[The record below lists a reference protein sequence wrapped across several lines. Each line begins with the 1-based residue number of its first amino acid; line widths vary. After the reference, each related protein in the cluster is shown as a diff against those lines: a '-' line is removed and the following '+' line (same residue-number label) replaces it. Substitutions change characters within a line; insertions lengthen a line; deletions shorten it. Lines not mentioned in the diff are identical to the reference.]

1 MEISG
6 RAGGQAWLCSRR
18 LAYVE
23 FGAVSNADIRAVF
36 ELADKNKVKASRIIK
51 ETVNMGLIKPLDPET
66 APRYMRYI
74 PAWAV

>member
-1 MEISG
+1 MQLSG
-6 RAGGQAWLCSRR
+6 PPRIRAAG
-18 LAYVE
+18 LAYVK
-23 FGAVSNADIRAVF
+23 FGAISNTDIRAVF
-36 ELADKNKVKASRIIK
+36 GLEDKDKVKVSRIIK